1 MLGDMHTTMIRFCHA
16 GLGIRSSPRGKPLPW
31 FLHIWMWMK
40 NCSGWQHDLPSL
52 KLTVRPWKGNDH
64 LPTIHFQVRLLLV
77 SGRVYLHVLNS
88 RMLSNIFLQNMYEK
102 CHVFFFVWPWEV
114 SERYLLEA
122 ESWLRHWKIWRPMVK
137 WDHESIWIYVRNTKY
152 VIYIYISHYVTNT

>member
-102 CHVFFFVWPWEV
+102 CHVFFFRLAMRSFWTISLGSWVVAET
-114 SERYLLEA
+114 LENLKA
-122 ESWLRHWKIWRPMVK
+122 YGKMGSRINMNIR
-137 WDHESIWIYVRNTKY
+137 T
-152 VIYIYISHYVTNT
+152 